1 VMLAPGLYDK
11 NNPRDKYTIPFIR
24 STIEATGLEVFDFNP
39 IFAAQDYKQI
49 SFLPK
54 DAHFSKKGTKLIA
67 DNLVNLVKKYPDAAC
82 KVTYKDSE
90 RPETFGDL
98 PPNDDEVLDGGKD
111 LPYHVKANSQGL
123 RLDHDLT
130 FPKKKKRILLMG
142 DSGIYGPFVDN
153 DYTIA
158 AMLQQDLPDYEVYAA
173 AGINWT
179 VDDFLSL
186 WNDKTKYTEPDI
198 VILSANGT
206 DVEDYFFTNRNHRGR
221 SGIAVYPSALEEK
234 YYHETYK

>member
-1 VMLAPGLYDK
+1 
-11 NNPRDKYTIPFIR
+11 
-24 STIEATGLEVFDFNP
+24 
-39 IFAAQDYKQI
+39 
-49 SFLPK
+49 
-54 DAHFSKKGTKLIA
+54 
-67 DNLVNLVKKYPDAAC
+67 
-82 KVTYKDSE
+82 
-90 RPETFGDL
+90 
-98 PPNDDEVLDGGKD
+98 
-111 LPYHVKANSQGL
+111 
-123 RLDHDLT
+123 
-130 FPKKKKRILLMG
+130 MG

-158 AMLQQDLPDYEVYAA
+158 ASLQQDLPDYEVYAA

-221 SGIAVYPSALEEK
+221 SGIAVYPSTLEEK
-234 YYHETYK
+234 YYHEAYK